1 MPPRNERFGLPL
13 LAAFLV
19 SPQLR
24 PILHSYDQHC
34 HLLRRVVGHSAS
46 EAGGLVGCYVPGH
59 LERTGES
66 ARASDFDLVQR
77 PVAELEHAIAGGERA
92 TRAYREALATFESAG
107 EDKAE
112 ATEAERRLRTYP
124 DGSTA
129 QTADGQ

>member
-1 MPPRNERFGLPL
+1 MAHASPND
-13 LAAFLV
+13 A
-19 SPQLR
+19 SPQPHR
-24 PILHSYDQHC
+24 KT
-34 HLLRRVVGHSAS
+34 A
-46 EAGGLVGCYVPGH
+46 A
-59 LERTGES
+59 
-66 ARASDFDLVQR
+66 ARASDFDLIQR

-129 QTADGQ
+129 QTADGQWGLQYSYAHIDVRQ